1 MSKKYSTKFSDQW
14 LDLGAHSTW
23 TWLQKVPGDD
33 TKARCTMCKTNF
45 DVSNMGISAIVS
57 HEKGKKHRLCGISL
71 FKSHSSF
78 VCVAC
83 PAYPYYISCQA
94 TCR

>member
-33 TKARCTMCKTNF
+33 TKVVA
-45 DVSNMGISAIVS
+45 
-57 HEKGKKHRLCGISL
+57 LCAKQIL
-71 FKSHSSF
+71 M
-78 VCVAC
+78 
-83 PAYPYYISCQA
+83 
-94 TCR
+94 